1 MNKDKITTKLKLE
14 IIIMVKIDDIK
25 AYIAQIP
32 PAPDVLKETLT
43 FINEGELTK
52 AAKCAQEDKALHVY
66 LKTLVNKPI
75 YGFKNEVSDLTQI
88 FGILGTSGAQQVLYN
103 YMLTLLSPKQWELF
117 KLNESLFFELQAQL
131 NQQWKQILRQ
141 LNIDDKDIESA
152 ITLLPAS
159 IIVCE
164 ALFKEHRDEVM
175 LLRSVKEMDYNTI
188 LKRLCG
194 MTLFDICNL
203 IAKKW
208 EMPPTIAAI
217 VHAASGTETSN
228 DNTIDQL
235 GRWMHL
241 LLFYEFSQAVYIEA
255 GLNDFLEF
263 HLEYAEP
270 IYDDFMSLMEIQ

>member
-1 MNKDKITTKLKLE
+1 
-14 IIIMVKIDDIK
+14 MVKIDDIK

-32 PAPDVLKETLT
+32 PAPEVLKETLA
-43 FINEGELTK
+43 FIQQGELTK

-75 YGFKNEVSDLTQI
+75 YGFKNEVSDLSQI

-103 YMLTLLSPKQWELF
+103 YMLTLLSPDKWELF

-131 NQQWKQILRQ
+131 NQQWKRILRQ
-141 LNIDDKDIESA
+141 LDIDDKDIESA

-175 LLRSVKEMDYNTI
+175 LLRSVKEIDYNTI
-188 LKRLCG
+188 LQRLCG

-208 EMPPTIAAI
+208 EMPPLISAI
-217 VHAASGTETSN
+217 VQTASGTEAS
-228 DNTIDQL
+228 DNQQINQL
-235 GRWMHL
+235 GQWMHL
-241 LLFYEFSQAVYIEA
+241 LLFYEFSQGAYVEA

-263 HLEYAEP
+263 HVAYVEP
-270 IYDDFMSLMEIQ
+270 IYGDFMSLMEIPCEP